1 MSLDSI
7 VIKLEERIN
16 NRILKMNQNYNMKT
30 SGEKRTSKGNY
41 VVDMYSYIID
51 EAIKNTNSDLKFYT
65 SETSLPEKE
74 KIRLPKID
82 MSEEYI
88 INNNLKLEDK
98 NDGYKCSYDG
108 FLLSK
113 NKIEIFFE
121 FKAFV
126 DNTMWRRCLFD
137 ASMIKQLY
145 PEESIYC
152 LCMLESQIGNT
163 KNGEVIR
170 EIGINNHS
178 LTFYMENLNLL
189 PQMEIFILLDG
200 QRKINK
206 DIADPKFTKKVNIQ
220 KVEKKY
226 NFFHKFCE
234 LINNN

>member
-1 MSLDSI
+1 MSSDPI
-7 VIKLEERIN
+7 IKKLEEKIN
-16 NRILKMNQNYNMKT
+16 NRILNMNQNFNLKT

-41 VVDMYSYIID
+41 VVDIYSYIID

-74 KIRLPKID
+74 KIRIPKID

-88 INNNLKLEDK
+88 INNNLKFEDK

-113 NKIEIFFE
+113 DKIEIFFE
-121 FKAFV
+121 FKAYV
-126 DNTMWRRCLFD
+126 ENTMWKRCLFD

-145 PEESIYC
+145 PEDSIYC
-152 LCMLESQIGNT
+152 MCMLESQMGNT

-170 EIGINNHS
+170 EIGIKNHS

-189 PQMEIFILLDG
+189 PQMQIFILMDG

-206 DIADPKFTKKVNIQ
+206 DIADLKFTKEVNIQ
-220 KVEKKY
+220 KVAKTY
-226 NFFHKFCE
+226 NFFLNF
-234 LINNN
+234 LS

>member
-1 MSLDSI
+1 MSSDPI
-7 VIKLEERIN
+7 IKKLEEKIN
-16 NRILKMNQNYNMKT
+16 NRILNMNQNFNLKT

-41 VVDMYSYIID
+41 VVDIYSYIID

-74 KIRLPKID
+74 KIRIPKID

-88 INNNLKLEDK
+88 INNNLKFEDK

-113 NKIEIFFE
+113 DKIEIFFE

-126 DNTMWRRCLFD
+126 ENTMWKRCLFD

-145 PEESIYC
+145 PEDSIYC
-152 LCMLESQIGNT
+152 MCMLESQMGNT

-170 EIGINNHS
+170 EIGIKNHS

-189 PQMEIFILLDG
+189 PQMQIFILMDG

-206 DIADPKFTKKVNIQ
+206 DIADLKFTKEVNIQ
-220 KVEKKY
+220 KVAKTY
-226 NFFHKFCE
+226 NFFLNF
-234 LINNN
+234 LS